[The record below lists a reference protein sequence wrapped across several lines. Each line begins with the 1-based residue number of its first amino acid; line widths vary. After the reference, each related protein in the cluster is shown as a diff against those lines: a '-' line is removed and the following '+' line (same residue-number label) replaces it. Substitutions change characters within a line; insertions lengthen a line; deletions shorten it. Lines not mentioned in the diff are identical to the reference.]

1 MRTLSRMYVS
11 SGQSI
16 FDSPSGVFSV
26 TVNMHAAGARFTAR
40 AAGKAAGATR
50 ASALARNARAAA
62 NKTKKETVVKDRSR
76 VVCRGE
82 ISRTG
87 RGAGR
92 HGRLRTDGFVQHL
105 GSGEIDDGARRSHSA
120 VVWSPCLRSFCRAQA
135 QPGSRSPEEKRSY
148 FPRPLLRAGVGAA
161 SAFFARL
168 AGFAFLSGAP
178 PFTAAFGHAASV
190 YRTAGRSDR
199 RRARASADAIAE
211 ALARSS
217 EIF

>member
-120 VVWSPCLRSFCRAQA
+120 VVWSPCLRSFCRGAQA
-135 QPGSRSPEEKRSY
+135 QPEVSDPRSSQKRSVPTSPGRSSAPAWAPHPPSSRAWRASSPSPARCASPPPPPSCP
-148 FPRPLLRAGVGAA
+148 PRPP
-161 SAFFARL
+161 FA
-168 AGFAFLSGAP
+168 P
-178 PFTAAFGHAASV
+178 TAARRWCA
-190 YRTAGRSDR
+190 R
-199 RRARASADAIAE
+199 RRCRT
-211 ALARSS
+211 
-217 EIF
+217 

>member
-26 TVNMHAAGARFTAR
+26 TVNMHAAGARVTAR

-87 RGAGR
+87 RGAER

-105 GSGEIDDGARRSHSA
+105 GSGEIDDGDRRSHSA
-120 VVWSPCLRSFCRAQA
+120 TAVVAVVAELLPVSSRPQARTLPTSPAHSSAPAWAPHPPSSRAWRA
-135 QPGSRSPEEKRSY
+135 SSSPARCASPPPPPSCP
-148 FPRPLLRAGVGAA
+148 PRPP
-161 SAFFARL
+161 FA
-168 AGFAFLSGAP
+168 P
-178 PFTAAFGHAASV
+178 TAARRWCA
-190 YRTAGRSDR
+190 R
-199 RRARASADAIAE
+199 RRCRT
-211 ALARSS
+211 
-217 EIF
+217 

>member
-62 NKTKKETVVKDRSR
+62 NKTKKETVVRDRSR
-76 VVCRGE
+76 VVCGGE

-87 RGAGR
+87 RGEGR

-105 GSGEIDDGARRSHSA
+105 GSGEIDDGARRSRSATSCGRRPCGAFAGRKQTRGEGPQLKSSVPTSPAHSSA
-120 VVWSPCLRSFCRAQA
+120 PAWAPHPPSSRAWRALSSSPARCA
-135 QPGSRSPEEKRSY
+135 SPPPPPSCP
-148 FPRPLLRAGVGAA
+148 PRPP
-161 SAFFARL
+161 FA
-168 AGFAFLSGAP
+168 P
-178 PFTAAFGHAASV
+178 TAARRWCA
-190 YRTAGRSDR
+190 R
-199 RRARASADAIAE
+199 RRCRT
-211 ALARSS
+211 
-217 EIF
+217 

>member
-76 VVCRGE
+76 VVCGGE
-82 ISRTG
+82 ISCTERGEG
-87 RGAGR
+87 RRAAAYR
-92 HGRLRTDGFVQHL
+92 RL
-105 GSGEIDDGARRSHSA
+105 
-120 VVWSPCLRSFCRAQA
+120 CRA
-135 QPGSRSPEEKRSY
+135 
-148 FPRPLLRAGVGAA
+148 
-161 SAFFARL
+161 
-168 AGFAFLSGAP
+168 
-178 PFTAAFGHAASV
+178 
-190 YRTAGRSDR
+190 
-199 RRARASADAIAE
+199 
-211 ALARSS
+211 
-217 EIF
+217 

>member
-76 VVCRGE
+76 VVCGGE
-82 ISRTG
+82 ISHTG
-87 RGAGR
+87 LGEGR

-105 GSGEIDDGARRSHSA
+105 GSGEITTGLGGHAPPQA
-120 VVWSPCLRSFCRAQA
+120 VVAVLAELL
-135 QPGSRSPEEKRSY
+135 PGGGASSNRGEGPEKRSV
-148 FPRPLLRAGVGAA
+148 PTSP
-161 SAFFARL
+161 
-168 AGFAFLSGAP
+168 
-178 PFTAAFGHAASV
+178 
-190 YRTAGRSDR
+190 
-199 RRARASADAIAE
+199 
-211 ALARSS
+211 ARSS
-217 EIF
+217 APAWAPHPPSSRAWRASSSPARCASPPPPPSCPPRPPFAPTAARRWCARRRCRT

>member
-82 ISRTG
+82 ISRLG
-87 RGAGR
+87 RGEGR

-105 GSGEIDDGARRSHSA
+105 GSGEIDDGARRSRSYAPPHA
-120 VVWSPCLRSFCRAQA
+120 VVAVLKC
-135 QPGSRSPEEKRSY
+135 
-148 FPRPLLRAGVGAA
+148 
-161 SAFFARL
+161 
-168 AGFAFLSGAP
+168 
-178 PFTAAFGHAASV
+178 
-190 YRTAGRSDR
+190 
-199 RRARASADAIAE
+199 
-211 ALARSS
+211 
-217 EIF
+217 

>member
-87 RGAGR
+87 RWEGR

-105 GSGEIDDGARRSHSA
+105 GSGEIDDGARRSRSA
-120 VVWSPCLRSFCRAQA
+120 TSCVVAELALSRAPSRSLNPTSGICRYRILLKPNGLRTQSIQGIGKGGRDEKLRSRGARR
-135 QPGSRSPEEKRSY
+135 QPRSP
-148 FPRPLLRAGVGAA
+148 A
-161 SAFFARL
+161 S
-168 AGFAFLSGAP
+168 
-178 PFTAAFGHAASV
+178 TIV
-190 YRTAGRSDR
+190 TC
-199 RRARASADAIAE
+199 
-211 ALARSS
+211 ALA
-217 EIF
+217 